1 MMESATSLMQ
11 MAKTSA
17 KLNDYQNLNY
27 HISLYV
33 PILQQVEQLLHSQC

>member
-1 MMESATSLMQ
+1 MMESAFIMQ

-17 KLNDYQNLNY
+17 KLNDLSEANY